1 MLDMLEMLT
10 HPKKLV
16 LPKVDKW
23 TCILV
28 KRDYSLWSMENHIS
42 WGCYRNDQK
51 YNYVFC
57 LGWILFMNA
66 LLMIELS
73 GLQRF
78 VMVWLLPSQRCFQ
91 VLPAGVLSLQVWDQ
105 FRDCTKV
112 LLFPMCPPAGGA
124 GGEQCCKLSILL
136 LLLLLLLLL
145 PVPSIKLQFV
155 QLGISCSTKSKSK
168 CKSKLSWTCIAEA
181 IFATRHNKLQL
192 FSQVRL

>member
-1 MLDMLEMLT
+1 MILKWKGG
-10 HPKKLV
+10 HCKKRLF
-16 LPKVDKW
+16 
-23 TCILV
+23 
-28 KRDYSLWSMENHIS
+28 LWSMENHIS
-42 WGCYRNDQK
+42 WGCYKNDQK

-66 LLMIELS
+66 LLMIEFS

-91 VLPAGVLSLQVWDQ
+91 VLPADVLSLQVWDQ

-112 LLFPMCPPAGGA
+112 LLFPMCPPAGG
-124 GGEQCCKLSILL
+124 EQCCKLSI
-136 LLLLLLLLL
+136 LLLLLL